1 MGKSY
6 KKSNRSAKNKN
17 ETLNRVVLDVDDAIF
32 GRAVKKLG
40 NARFRIQVPDA
51 EGHGTE
57 ADASIPG
64 KSTVRIEI
72 GDVVVVGRNE
82 SSKHVTYE
90 ILGSC
95 DKKTVQ
101 LLRKANRLHPSL
113 FSEEDTLGDD
123 LFDRSEDAE
132 VKEEET
138 VAKKDKANKPVRGG
152 KLPASTD
159 DDDDVNIDAI

>member
-1 MGKSY
+1 MGKSF

-17 ETLNRVVLDVDDAIF
+17 ETLNRVVLDIDDAIF
-32 GRAVKKLG
+32 GRTVKKLG
-40 NARFRIQVPDA
+40 NGRFRIQVPNS
-51 EGHGTE
+51 EGHGIE

-72 GDVVVVGRNE
+72 GDVVIVGRNE

-95 DKKTVQ
+95 DKKTIQ
-101 LLRKANRLHPSL
+101 LLREANRLHPSL
-113 FSEEDTLGDD
+113 FNENDTLGDD
-123 LFDRSEDAE
+123 LFDRSEDVE
-132 VKEEET
+132 LKEEET
-138 VAKKDKANKPVRGG
+138 VAKKEKANKTVRGG
-152 KLPASTD
+152 KVTVSA

>member
-1 MGKSY
+1 MGKSF

-17 ETLNRVVLDVDDAIF
+17 EALNKLVLDIDDAIF
-32 GRAVKKLG
+32 GRAIKKLG
-40 NARFRIQVPDA
+40 NARFLIQVPNE
-51 EGHGTE
+51 EGHGIQTE
-57 ADASIPG
+57 ASIPG

-72 GDVVVVGRNE
+72 GDVVIVGRNE

-101 LLRKANRLHPSL
+101 LLRNADRLHPSL

-123 LFDRSEDAE
+123 LFDRSEDVE
-132 VKEEET
+132 LKEEET
-138 VAKKDKANKPVRGG
+138 VGKKDKANKTIRGG
-152 KLPASTD
+152 KMTVST